1 MFYIAGSGGHKRPK
15 DVQTDWT
22 GSFLDEKANNNQM
35 TSSKKRKNLSLKLKP
50 TRAILPTTRV
60 EPESDISE
68 VASTHSH
75 QVVEE
80 GGGTSA
86 GVQHQAMKLPVQF
99 VYSQTLLKKHISVV
113 SEMTPNSLHTNSHCE
128 KSGFARLLA
137 VGICVQAVAV
147 ISSSYFFL

>member
-1 MFYIAGSGGHKRPK
+1 MLEGKCKRQKFYKLFYIAGSGGHKRPK

-68 VASTHSH
+68 ATSTHSH

-99 VYSQTLLKKHISVV
+99 VYSQTLLKKHISFSPPIILSSVV
-113 SEMTPNSLHTNSHCE
+113 TN
-128 KSGFARLLA
+128 
-137 VGICVQAVAV
+137 
-147 ISSSYFFL
+147 

>member
-1 MFYIAGSGGHKRPK
+1 MLFYIAASGGHKRLK

-22 GSFLDEKANNNQM
+22 GSFLDEKTDNNQT
-35 TSSKKRKNLSLKLKP
+35 TSSKKRKNLNLKLKP

-99 VYSQTLLKKHISVV
+99 VYSQTLLKKHISFSPPIILSSIV
-113 SEMTPNSLHTNSHCE
+113 TN
-128 KSGFARLLA
+128 
-137 VGICVQAVAV
+137 
-147 ISSSYFFL
+147 